1 MSYLNISSF
10 IEAGKKSLE
19 ENNYWSA
26 LSIALMLPSMC
37 SRLEYDGNKEYK
49 KKDGDAKGKKCY
61 IDWCNK
67 YLSKD
72 EWLTNIFGENSSK
85 ILYDLRCDIVHAGH
99 ANSNKEM
106 IFSFGNNCSNT
117 TFPKYK
123 IVNVKILCDRIF
135 CRVSAWYNHS
145 DLSKMNYTRTF
156 DMTNNDDVLLY
167 WKLCEEERAK
177 RLMED
182 FKKENENK

>member
-1 MSYLNISSF
+1 MQ
-10 IEAGKKSLE
+10 
-19 ENNYWSA
+19 
-26 LSIALMLPSMC
+26 
-37 SRLEYDGNKEYK
+37 
-49 KKDGDAKGKKCY
+49 
-61 IDWCNK
+61 
-67 YLSKD
+67 
-72 EWLTNIFGENSSK
+72 
-85 ILYDLRCDIVHAGH
+85 
-99 ANSNKEM
+99 
-106 IFSFGNNCSNT
+106 
-117 TFPKYK
+117 YK

>member
-49 KKDGDAKGKKCY
+49 KKDGDAKDKKCY

-72 EWLTNIFGENSSK
+72 ELLTNIFGENSSK

-145 DLSKMNYTRTF
+145 DLSKMNYTCTF